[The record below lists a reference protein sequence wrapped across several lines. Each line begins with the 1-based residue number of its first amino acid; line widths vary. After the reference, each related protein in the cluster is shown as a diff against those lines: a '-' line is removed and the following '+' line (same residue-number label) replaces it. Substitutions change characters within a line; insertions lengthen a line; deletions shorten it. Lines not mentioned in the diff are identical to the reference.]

1 VSLPRVS
8 TKTLMA
14 LVAVVAV
21 DCAAGRALW
30 GYHRAL
36 LLGVVVTA
44 LAVQIG
50 LFRLYLTRGRHRAF
64 WAGFVAGGAMAMAT
78 LYRSA
83 VDPPS
88 ASRAAWLGY
97 DVFVLEQLGRL
108 PVAPVI
114 LSQRDIGASGCTPFE
129 LTGAVVLAVPQL
141 ALALVGGLAA
151 LGVAGRPHQA
161 SADAPAHAPRA

>member
-1 VSLPRVS
+1 
-8 TKTLMA
+8 MA
-14 LVAVVAV
+14 VVAVVAL

-36 LLGVVVTA
+36 LLGVVLTA

-50 LFRLYLTRGRHRAF
+50 LFRLLLTRERRRAF
-64 WAGFVAGGAMAMAT
+64 WAGFVAGGPVAMAT
-78 LYRSA
+78 LYHCA
-83 VDPPS
+83 VDPTS

-108 PVAPVI
+108 PIAAVI

-129 LTGAVVLAVPQL
+129 LTGAVVMALPQL
-141 ALALVGGLAA
+141 AFALVGGLVAF
-151 LGVAGRPHQA
+151 GVAGRPQRP
-161 SADAPAHAPRA
+161 SADAPARAPRA